1 MPWLNLWG
9 RFAAGKDR
17 EGRAG
22 NGQRGGII
30 PLPPIPAFATGL
42 GHIVQKL
49 NLLYLRLSSGV
60 VGKKGNRT
68 SASR

>member
-1 MPWLNLWG
+1 MGPLRGGEGQG
-9 RFAAGKDR
+9 R
-17 EGRAG
+17 EAG

-60 VGKKGNRT
+60 VGKKGDRT